1 MLRPDDFDRLVA
13 AYRSDRAMGTAAG
26 PVRDELVEV
35 AKLAAAL
42 AEARE
47 ETCPCVIVAEVEP
60 HHYLPDSTAWVDIE
74 PAAVSGFTEVRA
86 VREQYELD
94 KAALQRLHY

>member
-1 MLRPDDFDRLVA
+1 MLRPDDFERLVA

-42 AEARE
+42 AELSP
-47 ETCPCVIVAEVEP
+47 TGVAG
-60 HHYLPDSTAWVDIE
+60 HDLRFA
-74 PAAVSGFTEVRA
+74 
-86 VREQYELD
+86 Q
-94 KAALQRLHY
+94 QR